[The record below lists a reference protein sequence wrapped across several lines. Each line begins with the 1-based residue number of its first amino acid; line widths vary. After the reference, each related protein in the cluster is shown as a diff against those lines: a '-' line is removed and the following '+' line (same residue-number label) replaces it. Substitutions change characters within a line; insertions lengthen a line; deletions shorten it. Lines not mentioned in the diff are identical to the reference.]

1 MLMVSLRL
9 CFLDVGARM
18 SSSRWTNSHQNGAD
32 VVAEFAEMIDS
43 IILDW
48 IVWYCFLIFLFLL
61 RV

>member
-1 MLMVSLRL
+1 MLMVSSLL

-48 IVWYCFLIFLFLL
+48 IVWNRFLIFLFLL
-61 RV
+61 SV